1 MTQAVADTERICEI
15 VRKHLREDFP
25 LYDESHEVFAAPV
38 TQGISISYR
47 TAPATMPRETTYFDV
62 NIIGDVCYNI
72 NTAVA
77 PGHWGHGHGK
87 KLHRVIEEI
96 GRELNCR
103 RVQFTASG
111 KLPSGRSRVEYME
124 DLGYHRVEGSHDFV
138 VEILLDG

>member
-1 MTQAVADTERICEI
+1 MAEAAIDTERICEI
-15 VRKHLREDFP
+15 VRRLLREGFP

-38 TQGISISYR
+38 TQGVSISYR
-47 TAPATMPRETTYFDV
+47 TKPDPMTRDTTYFDV

-72 NTAVA
+72 NTAIA
-77 PGHWGHGHGK
+77 PEHWGHGHGK

-96 GRELNCR
+96 GREFNCK

-111 KLPSGRSRVEYME
+111 QLPSGRSRVEYME
-124 DLGYHRVEGSHDFV
+124 DLGYHKVEGSHDFV